1 MANWLLGTEAL
12 HGFLEG
18 PGNVVHQWTASR
30 TGDALYASGARWA
43 GLRGRLQATADPLAR
58 QQWLDDL
65 DVTLPREFGPRLLDV
80 RPEHWK
86 MWSTVR
92 NAQFGGAA
100 LGVIEAMDVALCRV
114 EGFSYVSRRSA
125 LASVFAIQVFY
136 P

>member
-1 MANWLLGTEAL
+1 MANWLLGMEAL

-18 PGNVVHQWTASR
+18 PGNVVHQWAASR
-30 TGDALYASGARWA
+30 TGDALHVSRATWA
-43 GLRGRLQATADPLAR
+43 DLRSRVQATADPLAR

-65 DVTLPREFGPRLLDV
+65 DVKLPREFGPRLLDV

-86 MWSTVR
+86 TWSTLR
-92 NAQFGGAA
+92 NAQLDGAA